1 MEHIVAY
8 QGEPGSYSEEALWRR
23 FAGEGMRGLACP
35 SFEAAVQAVVDG
47 EAELAF
53 LPVENTLTGPIQA
66 AVDAAQG
73 AGLEERRGFWSA
85 IEHCII
91 GHPDAVLGEVHE
103 VWSHKEALAQC
114 QSILESLGVEAHE
127 AADTAG
133 AVREV
138 KERGNNDEAAIASA
152 RAAAQ
157 HGMKVLARAVQ
168 DPGDNRTR
176 FVLYGRRLS

>member
-35 SFEAAVQAVVDG
+35 SFEAAARAVAGG
-47 EAELAF
+47 EAELAL
-53 LPVENTLTGPIQA
+53 LPVENTLTGPIEEAVA
-66 AVDAAQG
+66 AAEA
-73 AGLEERRGFWSA
+73 AGLAERRGFWSA

-91 GHPDAVLGEVHE
+91 GHPDAVLGDVHH
-103 VWSHKEALAQC
+103 VWSHVEALAQC

-127 AADTAG
+127 ADDTAG

-138 KERGNNDEAAIASA
+138 RERGDPQEAAIASA

-157 HGMKVLARAVQ
+157 HGMRVLARAVQ